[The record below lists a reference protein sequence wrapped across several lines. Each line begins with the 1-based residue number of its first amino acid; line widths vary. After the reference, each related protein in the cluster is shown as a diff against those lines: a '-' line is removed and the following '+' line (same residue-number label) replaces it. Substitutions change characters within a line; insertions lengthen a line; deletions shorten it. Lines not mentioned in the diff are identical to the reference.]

1 MTSQTPQYE
10 LKLEERPDH
19 LYAVVKADRMNEDIA
34 RSYLSKIAEKAKK
47 MRMERVMI
55 VRDVPVMLPD
65 GDLFSTTN
73 FFLEKMRGK
82 FVAFVNP
89 YETIDED
96 MEFAIRIGTNRGGL
110 YGLFTSE
117 TAAEEWLMEVSE
129 ETVLEVE
136 LAEIGE

>member
-1 MTSQTPQYE
+1 
-10 LKLEERPDH
+10 
-19 LYAVVKADRMNEDIA
+19 MNEKIA
-34 RSYLSKIAEKAKK
+34 HSYLSEIAEKVRKLK
-47 MRMERVMI
+47 VDRVMI

-89 YETIDED
+89 HEKIAED

-117 TAAEEWLMEVSE
+117 TAAEEWLIEVSE